1 MTDAEAVKKAV
12 AQGPKETTKAIVLA
26 MTDAN
31 EGSRIP
37 TTGMRQVS
45 YAEVTRSRMAGLSL
59 GASIQLGSQI
69 QVYRFKNTSK

>member
-1 MTDAEAVKKAV
+1 MTDAEAIKKAV
-12 AQGPKETTKAIVLA
+12 TQAAKETTKATVLA
-26 MTDAN
+26 MTDGN
-31 EGSRIP
+31 EGSRIS

-69 QVYRFKNTSK
+69 QVYRFKNSSK